1 MPYSSRM
8 DQPVH
13 VEQLLTIGQLATR
26 SGVAAS
32 ALRYY
37 EQRGLISSE
46 RTSAGHRRYD
56 RSVLRRVAFIVF
68 AQKIGLTLEEVAAEL
83 RRLPRNRVPAKAH
96 WAALGKTW
104 KAAIDARIAQ
114 LELLRDSLTSC
125 IGCGCLSL
133 RRCKLVNPGDEAA
146 RSGPGPREWL
156 GNF

>member
-1 MPYSSRM
+1 M
-8 DQPVH
+8 
-13 VEQLLTIGQLATR
+13 EQLEDFLTIGELAKR

-37 EQRGLISSE
+37 EQRALISSV
-46 RTSAGHRRYD
+46 RTAAGHRRYE

-68 AQKIGLTLEEVAAEL
+68 AQRIGLTLEDVAVEL
-83 RRLPRNRVPAKAH
+83 RRLPRNRVPTKSH

-104 KAAIDARIAQ
+104 TTAIDARIAQ

-133 RRCKLVNPGDEAA
+133 RRCKLANPGDEAA
-146 RSGPGPREWL
+146 RSGPGPREWIL
-156 GNF
+156 GAG

>member
-1 MPYSSRM
+1 M
-8 DQPVH
+8 DQP
-13 VEQLLTIGQLATR
+13 EPSLTVGQLAQR

-37 EQRGLISSE
+37 EQLGLVSSV
-46 RTSAGHRRYD
+46 RTPAGHRRYD

-68 AQKIGLTLEEVAAEL
+68 AQKIGLTLDEVAHEL
-83 RRLPRNRVPAKAH
+83 GRLPHNRVPTKSH

-104 KAAIDARIAQ
+104 TSAIDARIAQ
-114 LELLRDSLTSC
+114 LEVLRDSLDSC

-133 RRCKLVNPGDEAA
+133 RRCKMVNPGDEAA

-156 GNF
+156 RGLPR

>member
-1 MPYSSRM
+1 M
-8 DQPVH
+8 DQPAQVA
-13 VEQLLTIGQLATR
+13 QFLTIGELAKR

-37 EQRGLISSE
+37 EERGLISSE
-46 RTSAGHRRYD
+46 RSPAGHRRYD

-68 AQKIGLTLEEVAAEL
+68 AQKIGLTLEQVASEL
-83 RRLPRNRVPAKAH
+83 RRLPRNRVPAKSH

-104 KAAIDARIAQ
+104 TAAIDARIAQ

-146 RSGPGPREWL
+146 RGGPGPREWL
-156 GNF
+156 QEEG